1 MMNQYAVFYGAVRYE
16 FLMQIRRRSVWI
28 TFLFLAAFVVTIF
41 LRRPDV
47 TGLKAI
53 ILGSHPLAYGLAYWS
68 RTIDSFLPLG
78 FGCLLADRLVRDRR
92 TKVDELFTTLPSGL
106 SARLLGKYA
115 GSTLATLVP
124 FFVFYL
130 MGVGVII
137 FFTHNLL
144 VLPVAL
150 LTFVT
155 ICLPGLL
162 FVSAFSLA
170 CPLIMWVPLY
180 QFCFIG
186 YWFWGNDLGVRNG
199 IPTLS
204 STILTPDGKFIAS
217 GFYGWEQ
224 EFFPATAMTASA
236 SMLLLLGIAALVLFV
251 LYYVI
256 RWQQA
261 RQ

>member
-1 MMNQYAVFYGAVRYE
+1 MTKQFAVFSGALSYE
-16 FLMQIRRRSVWI
+16 FLMQIRRRALWI
-28 TFLFLAAFVVTIF
+28 TFLLLIVFVVVVFIRVPNFATVNA
-41 LRRPDV
+41 L
-47 TGLKAI
+47 
-53 ILGSHPLAYGLAYWS
+53 ILAHHPISYGLAYWS

-92 TKVDELFTTLPSGL
+92 TKVDELFTTLPGGL
-106 SARLLGKYA
+106 SSRLLGKYV

-124 FFVFYL
+124 FFIFYL
-130 MGVGVII
+130 VGVGFII
-137 FFTHNLL
+137 YLTHNMQA
-144 VLPVAL
+144 LPVAL

-180 QFCFIG
+180 QFGFIG
-186 YWFWGNDLGVRNG
+186 YWFWGNDLGARNG

-204 STILTPDGKFIAS
+204 NTILTPDGKFIAS
-217 GFYGWEQ
+217 GFYGWER
-224 EFFPATAMTASA
+224 EYFPASPLTATE

-251 LYYVI
+251 LYHII